1 LLLLL
6 SLPSSSSSP
15 SSRSCRCIRKS
26 SSKFRSGRCGSGT
39 DDGVARRKRRECG
52 RDRCAIGLLDAKRA
66 TVGDGTAV
74 KKKKVSEVDGE
85 RDRKEDALKLAAS
98 FGGVGVLGEGEA
110 GDEVRRGGIEDKA
123 VRYFAV

>member
-1 LLLLL
+1 
-6 SLPSSSSSP
+6 
-15 SSRSCRCIRKS
+15 
-26 SSKFRSGRCGSGT
+26 
-39 DDGVARRKRRECG
+39 
-52 RDRCAIGLLDAKRA
+52 
-66 TVGDGTAV
+66 
-74 KKKKVSEVDGE
+74 VSEVDGE

>member
-1 LLLLL
+1 
-6 SLPSSSSSP
+6 
-15 SSRSCRCIRKS
+15 
-26 SSKFRSGRCGSGT
+26 
-39 DDGVARRKRRECG
+39 
-52 RDRCAIGLLDAKRA
+52 LLDAKRA